1 VQSRKAAEDI
11 AKVLEVNGIIAAPYH
26 AGLDAKT
33 RTATQDG
40 FLSEEIHV
48 IVATIAFGM
57 GIDKPDVRFVIHF
70 DIPKSIENYYQE
82 TGRAGR
88 DGLEGRCIAF
98 YSHKDIARLE
108 KFLRDKPVAER
119 EMGAQL
125 MEEMV
130 AYTETTTC
138 RRVFLMHYF
147 GELFESKS
155 CNKLCDNCRH
165 PRAKI
170 TIQEEME
177 DALASVEVLNEQYS
191 VKTLVDF
198 VTGSETKEMKDYRHN
213 KLELF
218 GFGKEK
224 PDTYWTS
231 VFQQAILNNLLFKE
245 IEQYGVVKLTDK
257 GKEYLETSY
266 PIEIT
271 LNHNFNE
278 DSMDPEDAAAKT
290 VALDEI
296 LIRMLR
302 DLRKTLAK
310 QKKIPPYVIFQDP
323 SLEDMATQYPI
334 TMDDMTKITGVSA
347 GKAAKYARPFIQ
359 MIAKYVDE
367 NEIDRP
373 QDFVIKQ
380 VANKSKTK
388 VTIIQSIDKK
398 IPLNE
403 IARQNQLTMH
413 DLIQELNSIVTSG
426 TKVNLD
432 YFINDAVDEYA
443 REEIHAYF
451 MTADTDDIE
460 IAYKTLKDEDIRYEE
475 IELMRLKFLSEMA
488 N

>member
-1 VQSRKAAEDI
+1 
-11 AKVLEVNGIIAAPYH
+11 
-26 AGLDAKT
+26 
-33 RTATQDG
+33 
-40 FLSEEIHV
+40 
-48 IVATIAFGM
+48 
-57 GIDKPDVRFVIHF
+57 
-70 DIPKSIENYYQE
+70 
-82 TGRAGR
+82 
-88 DGLEGRCIAF
+88 
-98 YSHKDIARLE
+98 
-108 KFLRDKPVAER
+108 
-119 EMGAQL
+119 
-125 MEEMV
+125 
-130 AYTETTTC
+130 
-138 RRVFLMHYF
+138 
-147 GELFESKS
+147 
-155 CNKLCDNCRH
+155 
-165 PRAKI
+165 
-170 TIQEEME
+170 
-177 DALASVEVLNEQYS
+177 
-191 VKTLVDF
+191 
-198 VTGSETKEMKDYRHN
+198 
-213 KLELF
+213 
-218 GFGKEK
+218 
-224 PDTYWTS
+224 
-231 VFQQAILNNLLFKE
+231 
-245 IEQYGVVKLTDK
+245 
-257 GKEYLETSY
+257 
-266 PIEIT
+266 
-271 LNHNFNE
+271 LNHNFND

-398 IPLNE
+398 IPLTE

-432 YFINDAVDEYA
+432 YFINEAVDEYA

-460 IAYKTLKDEDIRYEE
+460 IAYKALKDDDIRYEE

>member
-1 VQSRKAAEDI
+1 
-11 AKVLEVNGIIAAPYH
+11 
-26 AGLDAKT
+26 
-33 RTATQDG
+33 
-40 FLSEEIHV
+40 
-48 IVATIAFGM
+48 
-57 GIDKPDVRFVIHF
+57 
-70 DIPKSIENYYQE
+70 
-82 TGRAGR
+82 
-88 DGLEGRCIAF
+88 
-98 YSHKDIARLE
+98 
-108 KFLRDKPVAER
+108 
-119 EMGAQL
+119 
-125 MEEMV
+125 
-130 AYTETTTC
+130 
-138 RRVFLMHYF
+138 
-147 GELFESKS
+147 
-155 CNKLCDNCRH
+155 
-165 PRAKI
+165 
-170 TIQEEME
+170 ME

-257 GKEYLETSY
+257 GKEYLENSY

-398 IPLNE
+398 IPLTE

-432 YFINDAVDEYA
+432 YFINEAVDEYA

-460 IAYKTLKDEDIRYEE
+460 IAYKMLKDDDIRYEE